1 MRGPWAEVA
10 PSPSGAGGDPAPGWL
25 AGPHGACTALCLWL
39 LLEQRMVPPPLSCL
53 RAMGACPWLRP
64 KPGAGGGRAAEEH
77 GAVGTTLP
85 PRWGC
90 PDTAAALTAEGGQR
104 REGTSVSWLLGRQLL
119 PGLQDSLEI
128 QACPSSPNERRRLA
142 TQRDF
147 LLFGCC
153 CVGRDGELG
162 STELRIQADSVF
174 RITPGD
180 QLHPGASRGDSRAGS
195 APGAASDA
203 GRAAQAPAGGLGLG
217 TAAPTVHSSSF

>member
-1 MRGPWAEVA
+1 M
-10 PSPSGAGGDPAPGWL
+10 
-25 AGPHGACTALCLWL
+25 
-39 LLEQRMVPPPLSCL
+39 
-53 RAMGACPWLRP
+53 
-64 KPGAGGGRAAEEH
+64 
-77 GAVGTTLP
+77 GTTLP

-90 PDTAAALTAEGGQR
+90 PDTAAALTAEGGRR
-104 REGTSVSWLLGRQLL
+104 REGTSVPWLLGRQLL

-128 QACPSSPNERRRLA
+128 QARPSSPNERRRLA